1 MKLIQTYAIFGSFW
15 VNLEIHKSKPLDSNL
30 EPTNPPLK
38 DLNLTNPM
46 ASLLYIRPAQIFF
59 GQNPKLHRGLGQK
72 VSLIQF

>member
-46 ASLLYIRPAQIFF
+46 ASLGAILNYQKTGSILLRIGAD
-59 GQNPKLHRGLGQK
+59 PKK
-72 VSLIQF
+72 I